1 MCRNEEWRTILIDKK
16 EVIEFF
22 DKCAPGWDA
31 CMIRN
36 DDIIQMILDNAGV

>member
-1 MCRNEEWRTILIDKK
+1 MIDKK

-36 DDIIQMILDNAGV
+36 PNDP